1 MKKILFV
8 ADFFSKDLSGGA
20 ENNDANLL
28 KYLSLANEIR
38 ISRSHK
44 LTKEFVDES
53 DIIIVSNFVNVS
65 QEGLKYI
72 QDTKP
77 YIIYEHDHKYVRNRD
92 PSVYPDFI
100 IPDSEKVNIEFYK
113 NAKKVFVLSKV
124 CKEVLEKNIPSVKV
138 HSIGCSLWSEET
150 FDYIES
156 LLKEKKEN
164 DLCILKSDNP
174 IKNYDKS
181 LEYCRKNDIIPLEL
195 SEPIYRVFL
204 KKMASCERMLFIPGV
219 LETFS
224 RVSAEAKMLGLK
236 LMTTPKRLGFASE
249 DIFEQSGI
257 ELINSFRNRN
267 KKALLAFEE
276 VVQAQCIG

>member
-8 ADFFSKDLSGGA
+8 ADFFSGDLSGGA

-28 KYLSLANEIR
+28 KHLSLTNEIR
-38 ISRSHK
+38 ICRSHK
-44 LTKEFVDES
+44 LSTQFVDES

-65 QEGLKYI
+65 AEALKYI
-72 QDTKP
+72 KNTKP

-92 PSVYPDFI
+92 PSIYPNFD
-100 IPDSEKVNIEFYK
+100 IPDSEKVNVEFYT
-113 NAKKVFVLSKV
+113 NAKKVFVLSKI
-124 CKEVLEKNIPSVKV
+124 CKEVLEKNIPSAKV

-150 FDYIES
+150 FGYIES
-156 LLKEKKEN
+156 LLDEKKEN
-164 DLCILKSDNP
+164 NLCILKSANP

-195 SEPIYRVFL
+195 SEPIYRIFL

-249 DIFEQSGI
+249 DIFDQSGI
-257 ELINSFRNRN
+257 ELINSLRNRN
-267 KKALLAFEE
+267 KKALEAFQKELE
-276 VVQAQCIG
+276 

>member
-20 ENNDANLL
+20 ESNDANLL
-28 KYLSLANEIR
+28 KHLSLTNEIR
-38 ISRSHK
+38 ISQSHK
-44 LTKEFVDES
+44 LSSQFVDDS
-53 DIIIVSNFVNVS
+53 DIVIVSNFFNVS
-65 QEGLKYI
+65 QEGLRYI

-92 PSVYPDFI
+92 PSVYPNFVV
-100 IPDSEKVNIEFYK
+100 PESEKVNTEFYK
-113 NAKKVFVLSKV
+113 KAKKVFVLSKI
-124 CKEVLEKNIPSVKV
+124 CKEVLEKNVPSTDV

-156 LLKEKKEN
+156 LLSEQKEN
-164 DLCILKSDNP
+164 DLCILKSGNP

-181 LEYCRKNDIIPLEL
+181 LEYCIKNDIIPLEL
-195 SEPIYRVFL
+195 SEPIYRIFL

-249 DIFEQSGI
+249 DIFEQSGV
-257 ELINSFRNRN
+257 ELINSFRDRN
-267 KKALLAFEE
+267 KRALEAFDRELE
-276 VVQAQCIG
+276 W

>member
-28 KYLSLANEIR
+28 KYLSLTNEIR

-53 DIIIVSNFVNVS
+53 DIVIVSNFVNVS

-124 CKEVLEKNIPSVKV
+124 CKEVLEKNIPSVKA

-249 DIFEQSGI
+249 DVFEQSGI
-257 ELINSFRNRN
+257 ELINSFRDRN
-267 KKALLAFEE
+267 KKALTAFEKE
-276 VVQAQCIG
+276 IKS

>member
-1 MKKILFV
+1 MAKILFV

-28 KYLSLANEIR
+28 KYLSQTHEIR

-44 LTKEFVDES
+44 LATQFVDES
-53 DIIIVSNFVNVS
+53 DIVIVSNFVNVS

-72 QDTKP
+72 QSTKP

-92 PSVYPDFI
+92 PSVYPNFI
-100 IPDSEKVNIEFYK
+100 IPDGEKVNVGFYT
-113 NAKKVFVLSKV
+113 NAKKVFVLSEI
-124 CKEVLEKNIPSVKV
+124 CKQVLEKNIPSVKA

-150 FDYIES
+150 FDYIEA

-164 DLCILKSDNP
+164 DLCILKSSNP

-181 LEYCRKNDIIPLEL
+181 LEYCRKNNIIPFEL
-195 SEPIYRVFL
+195 SEPVYRIFL

-224 RVSAEAKMLGLK
+224 RVSAEAKMLDLK
-236 LMTTPKRLGFASE
+236 LLTTPKRLGFASE
-249 DIFEQSGI
+249 DIFEQSGV
-257 ELINSFRNRN
+257 ELINSFRDRN

-276 VVQAQCIG
+276 VIQAQCIG